1 MLLHDGGRVLH
12 GVACL
17 LVAPCLPEVC
27 VARDITRIVWTVGQQ
42 ALDSAAAGVRI
53 ADPITQDVAYIG

>member
-1 MLLHDGGRVLH
+1 VR
-12 GVACL
+12 
-17 LVAPCLPEVC
+17 
-27 VARDITRIVWTVGQQ
+27 TVGQQ

>member
-1 MLLHDGGRVLH
+1 MVLLHDVGSVLH

-17 LVAPCLPEVC
+17 LPVCLRIC
-27 VARDITRIVWTVGQQ
+27 VAMDITRIVRTVGQQ